1 MQVYASIF
9 GYASL
14 YYSLEC
20 VSVRVSVWI
29 YDFVCVSFDIVCV
42 CFDICVHVCM
52 HI

>member
-1 MQVYASIF
+1 MQVYATIL

-20 VSVRVSVWI
+20 VSVSVWI
-29 YDFVCVSFDIVCV
+29 YDFVFVCFDIVCV